1 MKLYVI
7 KSESNEDIEA
17 VCDNVYDLE
26 DAMETL
32 MGEIDDVLYTE
43 TTDLIEL
50 LSVDLPEHIIAQLSA
65 ICR

>member
-50 LSVDLPEHIIAQLSA
+50 LSVDLPEYIIAQLSA